1 MARANR
7 KTSARAQRRAA
18 PAQVG
23 NHKEAAASRPA
34 TDEGQK
40 EAAMQDVK
48 VEELTGKALEAA
60 TVWAEAN
67 QRVLNQ
73 LVEFGT
79 GAAKESIRLYAE
91 WQQNALDAFRDSQ
104 ATALRW
110 QSGWQEAPRDPMA
123 WYQKAVAESVDGTQK
138 WFHIVETNAQAVT
151 KSAERLQASAEQ
163 TGRGIQK
170 TFTETVDRM
179 KDTYAR
185 G

>member
-1 MARANR
+1 
-7 KTSARAQRRAA
+7 
-18 PAQVG
+18 
-23 NHKEAAASRPA
+23 
-34 TDEGQK
+34 
-40 EAAMQDVK
+40 MQDVK

-60 TVWAEAN
+60 AVWAEAN

-91 WQQNALDAFRDSQ
+91 WQQNAL
-104 ATALRW
+104 
-110 QSGWQEAPRDPMA
+110 
-123 WYQKAVAESVDGTQK
+123 K
-138 WFHIVETNAQAVT
+138 WFHVVETNAQAVT
-151 KSAERLQASAEQ
+151 KSAERLQAAAEQ